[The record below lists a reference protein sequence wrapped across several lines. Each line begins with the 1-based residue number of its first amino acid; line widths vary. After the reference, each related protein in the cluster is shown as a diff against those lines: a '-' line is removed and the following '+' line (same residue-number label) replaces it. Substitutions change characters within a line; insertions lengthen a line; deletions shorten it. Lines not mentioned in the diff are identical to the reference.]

1 MPDNNRYQSAFSH
14 IRASDTL
21 RTEVLNMKPEPAN
34 VRRPRR
40 PLRPV
45 LVAAILL
52 CILVGSAFA
61 VALNGNLLP
70 YFEEQWKELTGTA
83 LSEDQNQLITGMTTE
98 LGDRVVAGDNAMTLE
113 SVIVGENAVW
123 VLTRLEAP
131 DAAFS
136 PDARYD
142 VFGFDGQIT
151 PAAASSGYGF
161 SVQSSTVNADGS
173 LSMLMLF
180 SAALDAETALNSG
193 DYCLELDFEAVIDNS
208 GTPHTTVAEG
218 PWHFS
223 IPLDAAEPEQ
233 SRTLENLIVPA
244 QIEVPGSGSEL
255 VTVELTDPVVTSTG
269 LRFSYVGENT
279 AMLTIAAELHDGTVV
294 PAAVGLAGLQGTG
307 SEWHAAYQWKLPLN
321 PNDIAALRFG
331 DTVIP
336 IA

>member
-1 MPDNNRYQSAFSH
+1 MPDNNRYQTTFSH
-14 IRASDTL
+14 IRASDAL
-21 RTEVLNMKPEPAN
+21 RTEVLNMKPEPTK
-34 VRRPRR
+34 VRRTRR
-40 PLRPV
+40 PLRPI
-45 LVAAILL
+45 LVAALLL
-52 CILVGSAFA
+52 CVLVGSAFA

-70 YFEEQWKELTGTA
+70 YFADQWQNLTGTA
-83 LSEDQNQLITGMTTE
+83 LSEDQNQLITGLTTE
-98 LGDRVVAGDNAMTLE
+98 IGDRVVAGEDAMTLE

-123 VLTRLEAP
+123 VLARLEAP

-161 SVQSSTVNADGS
+161 SVQSTTVNADGS

-180 SAALDAETALNSG
+180 NAALPSETALNSG
-193 DYCLELDFEAVIDNS
+193 DYRLELDFESVVDNS

-223 IPLDAAEPEQ
+223 IPLDSAEPEQ
-233 SRTLENLIVPA
+233 SRTLQNLLVPA
-244 QIEVPGSGSEL
+244 QIETAGSSES
-255 VTVELTDPVVTSTG
+255 VTVELTDLVVSSTG

-279 AMLTIAAELHDGTVV
+279 AMRSISAVLRDGTVV
-294 PAAVGLAGLQGTG
+294 PAAVGLAGMQG
-307 SEWHAAYQWKLPLN
+307 SEWNAAYQWKLPLN
-321 PNDIAALRFG
+321 PNEITALRFG
-331 DTVIP
+331 GTIIP